1 VSDRFDEWIDRV
13 VRRADELR
21 SKGVLAIGVDGCT
34 ATFAAAE
41 PVPAAADDEADDKE
55 PKWPEP
61 SSPWED
67 PDAYPSGF
75 VPTLEIDDLSKE
87 RR

>member
-1 VSDRFDEWIDRV
+1 MSDRFDEWIDRV
-13 VRRADELR
+13 VKRAGELR

-34 ATFAAAE
+34 ATFA
-41 PVPAAADDEADDKE
+41 PADPAPAPADKDDDKE
-55 PKWPEP
+55 PKWSEP
-61 SSPWED
+61 ANVWED